1 MRLDSD
7 VQISEFVSAK
17 DDMSGADVKAI
28 CTEAGLL
35 ALYQPYE
42 VWFEFGVD
50 GESLDVFRRARQIV
64 EERGFATRWGPLE
77 LDFPVRFAL
86 NDQTDGPAPRDILA
100 KPRR

>member
-1 MRLDSD
+1 M
-7 VQISEFVSAK
+7 SALEEG
-17 DDMSGADVKAI
+17 SAFEG
-28 CTEAGLL
+28 TL
-35 ALYQPYE
+35 ALYDPRE
-42 VWFEFGVD
+42 IWFEFGVD
-50 GESLDVFRRARQIV
+50 GASLDVFRRARQMA